1 MPDSEPKLRDAVESD
16 FDFLIEGLETVRT
29 IEKRPAKDIP
39 ASDADREKYR
49 KAIQGRLIRVIER
62 GGEPVA
68 FLHFRTDFQVM
79 LIYEPFLWIDLIYV
93 RQDHRGHGL
102 GQMLYEDAT
111 SIAKDKGLK
120 RIVLDVFA
128 VNEPSRRFH
137 EKMGF
142 QPLFSI
148 CHKWV

>member
-1 MPDSEPKLRDAVESD
+1 MAEPAAKLRYATDSD
-16 FDFLIEGLETVRT
+16 FDFLIEGLEAVRT
-29 IEKRPAKDIP
+29 IEQRQAKDIP

-49 KAIQGRLIRVIER
+49 QAIRHRLIRVVEQ

-68 FLHFRTDFQVM
+68 FLFFQTDFRVM

-93 RQDHRGHGL
+93 RQDHRGRGL

-111 SIAKDKGLK
+111 KIAKEKGLK

-137 EKMGF
+137 RKMGF
-142 QPLFSI
+142 EPLFSI
-148 CHKWV
+148 CQKWI